1 MGVSVRRSLNTCY
14 FTSAAPGLGFRSCRS
29 CFKLGGGPLG
39 YQFALARRAPPPP
52 PPVSLRAQSNFT
64 GRCEGSGC
72 GKQEISNDWT
82 G

>member
-39 YQFALARRAPPPP
+39 YQFALALEGFSSPSSRVLAGTEQFYRA
-52 PPVSLRAQSNFT
+52 V
-64 GRCEGSGC
+64 
-72 GKQEISNDWT
+72 
-82 G
+82 